1 MSENTKILTE
11 SGNNEVEMLI
21 FILRDC
27 HYAVNVSKVREII
40 KYMNITPVPS
50 GDNSIAGFIMPRD
63 VLITAIDMR
72 YCLYGE
78 TSTPND
84 KAYLIICHFNKLDIA
99 FQVDGV
105 IGIQRISW
113 NDITSPSEVLQ
124 TDDSSITGI
133 VKIKDDIISIIDLEK
148 IMTDINPSNGL
159 TMDDVKN
166 ISSEFIEDVKR
177 RKLTLLLVEDS
188 KTLSKLISTY
198 IEQVGYKVIVTS
210 DGEEGY
216 NKLVH
221 MRKEGT
227 IKDIDCIISDIE
239 MPRMDGLTLCKK
251 LKEDNEF
258 RNIPFIMFSSLAEGQ
273 MADKCFSVGADDCL
287 AKPELGVLLDKVHKL
302 TDKED

>member
-40 KYMNITPVPS
+40 KYTKITPVPG
-50 GDNSIAGFIMPRD
+50 GDGSIAGFIMPRD

-78 TSTPND
+78 KSIPSD

-133 VKIKDDIISIIDLEK
+133 VKLKDDIISVIDLEK
-148 IMTDINPSNGL
+148 IMTDINPSSGL
-159 TMDDVKN
+159 TMHDVEN
-166 ISSEFIEDVKR
+166 VSAEAIEDVRR

-188 KTLSKLISTY
+188 KTLSTLISSY
-198 IEQVGYKVIVTS
+198 IEKVGYKVIVTTN
-210 DGEEGY
+210 GVEGY
-216 NKLVH
+216 EKLVY
-221 MRKEGT
+221 MRNEGT
-227 IKDIDCIISDIE
+227 LKEIDCIISDIE

-251 LKEDNEF
+251 LKEDNDF
-258 RNIPFIMFSSLAEGQ
+258 KNIPFIVFSSLAEGQ
-273 MADKCFSVGADDCL
+273 MASKCFSVGADDCL
-287 AKPELGVLLDKVHKL
+287 AKPELGVLIDRIHKL
-302 TDKED
+302 IDRED